1 MLDRVLSAAKDVRVS
16 AIRAISGLLLLAAC
30 GSSGGGS
37 TAPGTFSGDPVANAM
52 SESGAVQMTAR
63 TSPNPI
69 ERGEVA
75 LQVIAKDT
83 KGVPLDG
90 VVISAVPWMP
100 AMGHGASTV
109 PTVTAKGNGVY
120 ELTNVNLFMPGHWE
134 LRLTMSGA
142 VTDKTT
148 LSFDV
153 P

>member
-1 MLDRVLSAAKDVRVS
+1 
-16 AIRAISGLLLLAAC
+16 
-30 GSSGGGS
+30 
-37 TAPGTFSGDPVANAM
+37 
-52 SESGAVQMTAR
+52 MTAR

-75 LQVIAKDT
+75 LQLTALDT
-83 KGVPLDG
+83 LGAPLDG
-90 VVISAVPWMP
+90 VTIDAVPWMP
-100 AMGHGASTV
+100 VMGHGASTV

-134 LRLTMSGA
+134 VRITMSGK

-148 LSFDV
+148 LAFDV